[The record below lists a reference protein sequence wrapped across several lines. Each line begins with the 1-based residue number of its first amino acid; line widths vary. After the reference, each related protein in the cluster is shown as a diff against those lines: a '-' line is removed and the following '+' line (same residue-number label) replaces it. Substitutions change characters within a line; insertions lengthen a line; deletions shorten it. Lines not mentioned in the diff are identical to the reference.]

1 MRFLIDNPLSPIVA
15 EALGKAGH
23 HAVHVRDLGLAG
35 AEDETVFDLAADE
48 QRVVVSADTDFGTIL
63 ATREA
68 KYPSVIL
75 FRRGTQRRPRRQV
88 ALLLANFDRM
98 QEALESGSLV
108 VIEEGRIRIRRLPF
122 GRT

>member
-15 EALGKAGH
+15 AALGEAGH

-68 KYPSVIL
+68 TYPSVIL
-75 FRRGTQRRPRRQV
+75 FRRGTQRRPQRQV
-88 ALLLANFDRM
+88 ALLLANLDRM
-98 QEALESGSLV
+98 REALGSGSLV